1 MKHTIRMRAA
11 VIVAAGMLVA
21 AGSAWAQSGRATMG
35 GYVAFEGVAYV
46 DKQPV
51 AKVELLREGKVVATT
66 QTGEHG
72 EWEFR
77 PAPLG
82 EFTLRITAVGFKPY
96 EAEIYLPSDFAGRI
110 GTMMKKASVKVGTQP
125 KKP

>member
-1 MKHTIRMRAA
+1 MNRDMKIGM
-11 VIVAAGMLVA
+11 VVMVGMLLA
-21 AGSAWAQSGRATMG
+21 AGSAEAQSGRATMG
-35 GYVAFEGVAYV
+35 GYVAFEGMAYV

-51 AKVELLREGKVVATT
+51 AKVELLREGKVVAAT

-82 EFTLRITAVGFKPY
+82 EFTLRITAAGFGTY
-96 EAEIYLPSDFAGRI
+96 EAEIYLPSDFVGRI
-110 GTMMKKASVKVGTQP
+110 GTMMKKAAPAKAGKQAKGP
-125 KKP
+125 